1 MAAVYVNRRDLVGR
15 SQSNTGVLEAL
26 IRANALNCTGKI
38 DYNKYGTLDCVGFK
52 NVSEK
57 FVDNFLF
64 GVLVPDYDTKENK
77 KIRKNT
83 FVGSQNVK
91 IRELLNANGLEKCNV
106 KAIHFVEVGTPQIEM
121 LEKMA
126 HVKIDKEVKTYYEQI
141 FKIACPNNDYGLVMN
156 FLREI
161 DYNKYGFFLKDID
174 ITMDYSGSFDKYKC
188 IDHLTTL
195 EDFREQGSI
204 KNGEQYPRTIV
215 DNDTE
220 VGKNCL
226 TWMEKIDGYTTRQ
239 KIYNKVVQML
249 ECKSVRS
256 NVGAHWK
263 DWVCQKGTR
272 LANARD
278 QAKDR
283 GLTRAEVTF
292 YIQQGIPEEGIID
305 TVLEQIFKYI
315 PKEMVYSTSYADT
328 WKAYCNTFKHSLVCI
343 DRSRD
348 IGICVYTYN
357 QETGN
362 VSGNVIEHWKEKE
375 KLCLDNLTLNGNLPL
390 DIIEVAEVEKP
401 AEEIEN
407 NKKDVVLEIS
417 GNRYCKINKDKST
430 RFTTRLVSK
439 GGIFSYNT
447 ESYKGENIKL
457 LENAGFLEHDNCIP
471 YLGKC
476 KASKRSKADAE
487 LQKIEVLDVHL
498 QYRKEDKEAKE

>member
-38 DYNKYGTLDCVGFK
+38 DYNKYGILDCIGFK

-204 KNGEQYPRTIV
+204 PNGEQYPRTIV
-215 DNDTE
+215 DT
-220 VGKNCL
+220 
-226 TWMEKIDGYTTRQ
+226 M
-239 KIYNKVVQML
+239 
-249 ECKSVRS
+249 
-256 NVGAHWK
+256 
-263 DWVCQKGTR
+263 
-272 LANARD
+272 
-278 QAKDR
+278 
-283 GLTRAEVTF
+283 
-292 YIQQGIPEEGIID
+292 
-305 TVLEQIFKYI
+305 
-315 PKEMVYSTSYADT
+315 
-328 WKAYCNTFKHSLVCI
+328 
-343 DRSRD
+343 
-348 IGICVYTYN
+348 
-357 QETGN
+357 
-362 VSGNVIEHWKEKE
+362 
-375 KLCLDNLTLNGNLPL
+375 
-390 DIIEVAEVEKP
+390 
-401 AEEIEN
+401 
-407 NKKDVVLEIS
+407 
-417 GNRYCKINKDKST
+417 
-430 RFTTRLVSK
+430 
-439 GGIFSYNT
+439 
-447 ESYKGENIKL
+447 
-457 LENAGFLEHDNCIP
+457 
-471 YLGKC
+471 
-476 KASKRSKADAE
+476 
-487 LQKIEVLDVHL
+487 
-498 QYRKEDKEAKE
+498 